1 MTYEASI
8 NIITHLWPSL
18 FLLLEKGTTKDE
30 MVGWH
35 HRLNGLEF
43 EGQGSLVCYSPW
55 SCKESDTTEWLNNNS
70 NLSHLFLYTLTFAFF
85 ATTKWA
91 PTWHYIWNYS
101 AGPAESLL
109 ALLHIF
115 TQTAHSQCSF
125 RGHICIL
132 TLQIPLC
139 KYSLSPLLV
148 YFIPNNTLYIA
159 LIPCYRLYIGQ
170 VFFFFYC
177 LLTCTRI

>member
-1 MTYEASI
+1 MASPTQWTWI
-8 NIITHLWPSL
+8 W
-18 FLLLEKGTTKDE
+18 GTGKPGVLQSME
-30 MVGWH
+30 LQRVRHNW
-35 HRLNGLEF
+35 
-43 EGQGSLVCYSPW
+43 V
-55 SCKESDTTEWLNNNS
+55 TEQQS

-170 VFFFFYC
+170 VFFFF
-177 LLTCTRI
+177 LLPPYLY